1 MFRQVCAQNP
11 VSDRAEFGGGGIFL
25 PPPGLV
31 ISLHCL
37 SLVTLTATAGTKSA
51 EHAAYTGANQEN
63 NDPSQYEPNPDVGS
77 TLTIHTSEPGLLV
90 TVGNILHA
98 VVVHHANFPPERSK
112 EAINFILGIFKS
124 SVDVI
129 LGVEEVSGG

>member
-1 MFRQVCAQNP
+1 MLFSHAR
-11 VSDRAEFGGGGIFL
+11 VSRC
-25 PPPGLV
+25 V
-31 ISLHCL
+31 
-37 SLVTLTATAGTKSA
+37 SLVTATATETVVDTFTEST
-51 EHAAYTGANQEN
+51 EQAANTGANQE
-63 NDPSQYEPNPDVGS
+63 DRDASQDEPNPNVGS
-77 TLTIHTSEPGLLV
+77 TLTIHTSESGLLV